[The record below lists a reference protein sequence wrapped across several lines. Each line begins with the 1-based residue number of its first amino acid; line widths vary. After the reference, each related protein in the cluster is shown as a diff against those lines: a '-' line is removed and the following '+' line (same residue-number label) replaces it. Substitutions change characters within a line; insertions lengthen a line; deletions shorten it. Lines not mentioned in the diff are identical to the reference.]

1 MKPLRIFLAGIIQGS
16 LPGTAIH
23 SQNYRPRLA
32 KLLRETI
39 PHADVYDPTAEHAN
53 SVHYSDEQGRQ
64 VFLGHNYLCR
74 EMDVLIAFVPEATMG
89 TAIEMWE
96 GFQHGA
102 CVITVSPLKK
112 NWVVRFLSH
121 HCCETLEELEAAILS
136 GEFLQ
141 WVEKHSQNR

>member
-16 LPGTAIH
+16 LHDTEIH
-23 SQNYRPRLA
+23 SQNYRLRLA

-53 SVHYSDEQGRQ
+53 SVHYSNEQGRK
-64 VFLGHNYLCR
+64 VFFDHNFLCR
-74 EMDVLIAFVPEATMG
+74 EMDVIVAFVPEATMG

-102 CVITVSPLKK
+102 CIIAVSPLKT
-112 NWVVRFLSH
+112 NWVIRFLTH
-121 HCCETLEELEAAILS
+121 HCCENMEALETAILS

-141 WVEKHSQNR
+141 WVETHQKNV